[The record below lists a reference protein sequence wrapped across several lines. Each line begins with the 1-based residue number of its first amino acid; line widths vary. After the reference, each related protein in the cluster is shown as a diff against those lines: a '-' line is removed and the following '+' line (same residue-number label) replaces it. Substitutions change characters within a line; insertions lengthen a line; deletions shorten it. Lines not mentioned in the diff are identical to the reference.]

1 MDEFK
6 KFVYYKGEKTVPQNL
21 SKKQKKIWK
30 KEEARYLAENS
41 KIVKEAPASATAAP
55 VKEEPLAI
63 SSEAI
68 NSEAVSSTTVN
79 EKVTTV
85 TGIVV
90 SDNGKAANPQQEII
104 NKMVDK
110 TPAAKEV
117 PASSVT
123 PRKKYEEN
131 YEKIFG
137 KKQLPPPVSPIEP
150 LKPETK
156 MEAKDE
162 QQQESK
168 QQAKQNDNPYEF
180 FLGRINKEKKTCEL
194 LVYRQPDQA
203 SFIHPI
209 FTERGAKY
217 AIKQLSV
224 VKDYKDLQMIPVSSV
239 DKDELKKH
247 KIVYFEVKDVH
258 NWLLDRMAKTTV

>member
-6 KFVYYKGEKTVPQNL
+6 QFVYYKGEKTVPQNL

-30 KEEARYLAENS
+30 KEEAKYLAENS
-41 KIVKEAPASATAAP
+41 KIVKEASAP

-63 SSEAI
+63 SS
-68 NSEAVSSTTVN
+68 TTVN
-79 EKVTTV
+79 EKITTV

-110 TPAAKEV
+110 TPAA
-117 PASSVT
+117 SSVS
-123 PRKKYEEN
+123 PQKKYEEN

-217 AIKQLSV
+217 AIEQLSV

-247 KIVYFEVKDVH
+247 KVVYFEVKDVH
-258 NWLLDRMAKTTV
+258 NWLLDRMVKTTA

>member
-41 KIVKEAPASATAAP
+41 KIVKEASASATAAP

>member
-41 KIVKEAPASATAAP
+41 RIVKETSAP

-68 NSEAVSSTTVN
+68 NSKAVSSTTVN
-79 EKVTTV
+79 EKVTTI

-117 PASSVT
+117 PASSVS
-123 PRKKYEEN
+123 PQKKYEEN

-217 AIKQLSV
+217 AIEQLSV

-258 NWLLDRMAKTTV
+258 NWLLDRMAKTTA